1 MAFFALIANG
11 KSTYRNLLGLQTA
24 RPLYTRKSV
33 NLRLPDIEALRKP
46 SRMISDVHAIARTT
60 TITVIL
66 LGLRNFSGFYIILI
80 TAIVVIV

>member
-1 MAFFALIANG
+1 M
-11 KSTYRNLLGLQTA
+11 KKRE
-24 RPLYTRKSV
+24 
-33 NLRLPDIEALRKP
+33 LRLPDIEALRKP

-80 TAIVVIV
+80 TAIVVIDLPTKVIPAPPLRLFSFVLP